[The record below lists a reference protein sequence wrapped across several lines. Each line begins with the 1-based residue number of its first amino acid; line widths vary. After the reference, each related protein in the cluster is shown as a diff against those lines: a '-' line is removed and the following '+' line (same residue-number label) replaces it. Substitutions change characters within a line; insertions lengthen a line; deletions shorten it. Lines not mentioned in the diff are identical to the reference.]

1 MNIGVIVE
9 GHGETTAVPLLIRRI
24 LEEQRPE
31 LPVQIPT
38 PLRLSRG
45 KLTKPAELS
54 RAVELMARKA
64 GSGAPILIFIDADD
78 DCPAQLGPQL
88 LAVARSSRS
97 DREIGVIVAQ
107 REFEAWYLASA
118 RSLRGLGGLPGD
130 LEAPPNHDQIRDAKG
145 WLSERMPSGYAPT
158 VDQPRFAA
166 AFSFEEA
173 RANASFLR
181 CERLLRRLA
190 ERFAT
195 PAPP

>member
-9 GHGETTAVPLLIRRI
+9 GHGETTAVPILIRRI
-24 LEEQRPE
+24 LGELRLA
-31 LPVQIPT
+31 LPVQIPP

-45 KLTKPAELS
+45 KLITPSELA

-64 GSGAPILIFIDADD
+64 GAGAPILIFIDADD
-78 DCPAQLGPQL
+78 DCPAELGPQL

-97 DREIGVIVAQ
+97 DREIGVVVAQ

-118 RSLRGLGGLPGD
+118 RSLRRLGGLP
-130 LEAPPNHDQIRDAKG
+130 G

-181 CERLLRRLA
+181 CEQLLLRLA
-190 ERFAT
+190 ERFAA